1 MNRVI
6 IRNVE
11 LKDLRFVSEIAV
23 RGWQT
28 AYRGIIE
35 DEFLD
40 NLSIE
45 ENYLK
50 RLKDYKENGFI
61 VAEQDGEV
69 VGFCIIN
76 RRRYRM
82 GKNYQV

>member
-28 AYRGIIE
+28 AYRG
-35 DEFLD
+35 
-40 NLSIE
+40 
-45 ENYLK
+45 
-50 RLKDYKENGFI
+50 
-61 VAEQDGEV
+61 
-69 VGFCIIN
+69 
-76 RRRYRM
+76 
-82 GKNYQV
+82 